1 MMPKVSYC
9 GYKTTNIK
17 HDCRVCYLARA
28 RAMARVV
35 LAQIEFT
42 RAICG
47 SRKILSMLQYNVI
60 FLHSKRKM
68 HEITAADS
76 GLYIVII
83 QVIEV
88 IIQTTTYL
96 ENRQSYR

>member
-1 MMPKVSYC
+1 MYFIVIVIVISLSL
-9 GYKTTNIK
+9 
-17 HDCRVCYLARA
+17 CYLARA

-35 LAQIEFT
+35 LAQIEFM

-76 GLYIVII
+76 GLYIVGHYTDHNILRKSAII
-83 QVIEV
+83 SLI
-88 IIQTTTYL
+88 
-96 ENRQSYR
+96 

>member
-1 MMPKVSYC
+1 MLS
-9 GYKTTNIK
+9 
-17 HDCRVCYLARA
+17 RVCYLARA

-47 SRKILSMLQYNVI
+47 SRKILSMLQSNVI

-76 GLYIVII
+76 GLYIVGNYTGHYTDHNILRI
-83 QVIEV
+83 SAIVSLI
-88 IIQTTTYL
+88 
-96 ENRQSYR
+96 

>member
-1 MMPKVSYC
+1 
-9 GYKTTNIK
+9 
-17 HDCRVCYLARA
+17 
-28 RAMARVV
+28 MARVV

-42 RAICG
+42 LAICG

-76 GLYIVII
+76 GLYIVGHCTGHRGHYTDHNILRKSAII
-83 QVIEV
+83 SLI
-88 IIQTTTYL
+88 
-96 ENRQSYR
+96 

>member
-1 MMPKVSYC
+1 
-9 GYKTTNIK
+9 
-17 HDCRVCYLARA
+17 
-28 RAMARVV
+28 MARVV

-47 SRKILSMLQYNVI
+47 SRKILSMLQYNVNVI

-76 GLYIVII
+76 GLYIVGHHTGHRGHYTDHYI
-83 QVIEV
+83 
-88 IIQTTTYL
+88 L
-96 ENRQSYR
+96 

>member
-1 MMPKVSYC
+1 MIYQAD
-9 GYKTTNIK
+9 I
-17 HDCRVCYLARA
+17 RVCYLVQA

-35 LAQIEFT
+35 LAQIEFA

-68 HEITAADS
+68 HEIIAANS
-76 GLYIVII
+76 GLYIVGHYSVQI
-83 QVIEV
+83 
-88 IIQTTTYL
+88 
-96 ENRQSYR
+96 